1 MFQLKKVRGFCSAVL
16 GALSFAALTAMS
28 AASADS
34 GGWIVHGY
42 YENDTHYRS
51 ADAAGDTVGL
61 SKFRNT
67 VQMTMKKR
75 LFDGW
80 SFGGTLRGTY
90 DGVYQFNS
98 SEFGRNAGGPILL
111 QNTAAPAFA
120 GSPFTNLAQSFVPQ
134 GGGIDQSEATALGL
148 PPTNAF
154 GFNSTN
160 PNAAHFNPNQGM
172 LVLGQR
178 WHSTATGGVEFG
190 VPVRPCNVGELEFP
204 EFNSRLDVI
213 REAYFTRK
221 IGLSNTQDIFL
232 KVGRQQVIWGRTDLF
247 RVLDVINPVDYSRN
261 NIYDELEDIRIPMLM
276 VQGEYRMGASNWL
289 QEQNLQLVWNVE
301 KFRPDNLGQC
311 GTPNVILD
319 AGCFFRGMKNLWDNG
334 GTVAN
339 FASVPPGKPGMF
351 AATDFGINQIGIRNV
366 HLPAWTLGN
375 TQIGVKF
382 EGVSADGSVSF
393 SLNALSYR
401 SQLPSLHAFNNG
413 AVNPFTGASGNTTPP
428 AAGVPVG
435 YLIAFDMDYPR
446 VNLIGGSL
454 DYQWEWAKT
463 AVRFEGAYTTG
474 EEFAN
479 SLRPELFS
487 RNPVLRTVIGLDRPT
502 FIPFVS
508 GHSATLI
515 SGQVFFQHLFKF
527 ERNYEPLGPVGMAD
541 WENNAITTL
550 LVKGFYLNNRLSPQ
564 VIFARDFMARADVIS
579 PSIEWIFND
588 HLKASVGGNFK
599 DNDIRRYN
607 FDDCRS
613 CNPYP
618 PFTTYTGAS
627 PAQPFVPGSYG
638 LAGIEPLG
646 RFRAGPLGAAAIG
659 RAEERRIELLKAAGF
674 NSMDEIRWLDAP
686 QVEALLRAET
696 LLHDLGA
703 VDREGVI
710 TPLGRR
716 MLSFPAHPR
725 YARMLLAAQEFGCV
739 RAASLMAALTQS
751 RPLLMRTDRRTEEE
765 RKDLFGGGGSDFLV
779 MARAFR
785 WAEKNDFRAD
795 RCRQLAVH
803 ADAARQ
809 TGRVFEQFLKLA
821 EEQRL
826 DVDAPAAP
834 DEALAKCILAGFADQ
849 VARRRGS
856 GTNLCDIVHGRRGLL
871 AKESAAAESRLLV
884 AAEISEIGQGNG
896 DARVQLSMAT
906 AIDEQM
912 LRELFPD
919 DFTDRD
925 DFFFDTSTNRVVRR
939 SEKMFRDLVLESVH
953 REAQACDETSKVLA
967 LALAEG
973 DLPLPTWKEEAEE
986 WIQRVH
992 WLKHHH
998 PELDLPSFDDSGRL
1012 QALEKWCS
1020 GAVGYRE
1027 VKDRPAL
1034 PSLQSLLTPL
1044 QRSSLERLAPGHH
1057 ELPGGRKA
1065 RGGSHSLVAGR
1076 NAGGGRDS
1084 TPPQ

>member
-1 MFQLKKVRGFCSAVL
+1 
-16 GALSFAALTAMS
+16 
-28 AASADS
+28 
-34 GGWIVHGY
+34 
-42 YENDTHYRS
+42 
-51 ADAAGDTVGL
+51 
-61 SKFRNT
+61 
-67 VQMTMKKR
+67 
-75 LFDGW
+75 
-80 SFGGTLRGTY
+80 
-90 DGVYQFNS
+90 
-98 SEFGRNAGGPILL
+98 
-111 QNTAAPAFA
+111 
-120 GSPFTNLAQSFVPQ
+120 
-134 GGGIDQSEATALGL
+134 
-148 PPTNAF
+148 
-154 GFNSTN
+154 
-160 PNAAHFNPNQGM
+160 
-172 LVLGQR
+172 
-178 WHSTATGGVEFG
+178 
-190 VPVRPCNVGELEFP
+190 
-204 EFNSRLDVI
+204 
-213 REAYFTRK
+213 
-221 IGLSNTQDIFL
+221 
-232 KVGRQQVIWGRTDLF
+232 
-247 RVLDVINPVDYSRN
+247 
-261 NIYDELEDIRIPMLM
+261 
-276 VQGEYRMGASNWL
+276 
-289 QEQNLQLVWNVE
+289 
-301 KFRPDNLGQC
+301 
-311 GTPNVILD
+311 
-319 AGCFFRGMKNLWDNG
+319 
-334 GTVAN
+334 
-339 FASVPPGKPGMF
+339 
-351 AATDFGINQIGIRNV
+351 
-366 HLPAWTLGN
+366 
-375 TQIGVKF
+375 
-382 EGVSADGSVSF
+382 
-393 SLNALSYR
+393 
-401 SQLPSLHAFNNG
+401 
-413 AVNPFTGASGNTTPP
+413 
-428 AAGVPVG
+428 
-435 YLIAFDMDYPR
+435 
-446 VNLIGGSL
+446 
-454 DYQWEWAKT
+454 
-463 AVRFEGAYTTG
+463 
-474 EEFAN
+474 
-479 SLRPELFS
+479 
-487 RNPVLRTVIGLDRPT
+487 
-502 FIPFVS
+502 
-508 GHSATLI
+508 
-515 SGQVFFQHLFKF
+515 
-527 ERNYEPLGPVGMAD
+527 
-541 WENNAITTL
+541 
-550 LVKGFYLNNRLSPQ
+550 
-564 VIFARDFMARADVIS
+564 
-579 PSIEWIFND
+579 
-588 HLKASVGGNFK
+588 
-599 DNDIRRYN
+599 
-607 FDDCRS
+607 
-613 CNPYP
+613 
-618 PFTTYTGAS
+618 
-627 PAQPFVPGSYG
+627 
-638 LAGIEPLG
+638 
-646 RFRAGPLGAAAIG
+646 
-659 RAEERRIELLKAAGF
+659 
-674 NSMDEIRWLDAP
+674 MDEIRWLDAP

-1065 RGGSHSLVAGR
+1065 RLLYKTGGQVIMSALIQDLYGVTNAPKL
-1076 NAGGGRDS
+1076 AGGKAEVTIEILAPNRRPIQVTRDLNS
-1084 TPPQ
+1084 FWKDTYPRIKPELSRRYPKHLW